1 LGRNPSLQ
9 IVCASYAEELANK
22 FSRDCRALMETAFY
36 KRVFPQTRI
45 NPRKSTEAEFE
56 TTKRGSRLATSVGGI
71 LTGRGADI
79 LLVDDPTKANDANS
93 RLALESTNEWFR
105 NTALSRLNNPS
116 ESLVVVTQQR
126 LHTDDLSGIL
136 IERGWPS
143 LVIPAIATET
153 QDYVVG
159 IGETYRRPAGELL
172 QPNRDSAHALD
183 DTKREVGSR
192 IFGAQYQQNPTPPD
206 GNMIKASW
214 LRRYASNPP
223 RDKFRTVV
231 LSCDPA
237 GKAGIKNDYTAI
249 TVVGVDA
256 KELYLL
262 HVDRGHWTI
271 LEMQRKIETLASQ
284 WAVTH
289 VIVENTASGMG
300 LTQLLQEQTSLP
312 VFGDHPKD
320 DKETRLS
327 RHQGRFEAGRILLP
341 VEAPWLADF
350 ENELLA
356 FPNGRYDD
364 QVDALLLFLDF
375 FAKRENYLT
384 PMSFP
389 MPIIIP
395 LKQSFFGD
403 VSPLF

>member
-1 LGRNPSLQ
+1 MQTFLKSENEPNGAPPIISKRLVINLPPRSLKSFLVSVAWVAWSLGRNPSLQ

-22 FSRDCRALMETAFY
+22 FSRDCRALMESSFY
-36 KRVFPQTRI
+36 KRLFPQTRN

-105 NTALSRLNNPS
+105 NTALSRLNHPS

-153 QDYVVG
+153 QDYVVE
-159 IGETYRRPAGELL
+159 IGETYRRSAGELL
-172 QPNRDSAHALD
+172 QPSRDSTHALD
-183 DTKREVGSR
+183 DTKREIGSR
-192 IFGAQYQQNPTPPD
+192 IFSAQYQQNPTPPD

-223 RDKFRTVV
+223 RDKFHTLV

-262 HVDRGHWTI
+262 HV
-271 LEMQRKIETLASQ
+271 A
-284 WAVTH
+284 
-289 VIVENTASGMG
+289 
-300 LTQLLQEQTSLP
+300 
-312 VFGDHPKD
+312 
-320 DKETRLS
+320 
-327 RHQGRFEAGRILLP
+327 AGT
-341 VEAPWLADF
+341 
-350 ENELLA
+350 
-356 FPNGRYDD
+356 GRYSRWKTK
-364 QVDALLLFLDF
+364 L
-375 FAKRENYLT
+375 
-384 PMSFP
+384 
-389 MPIIIP
+389 
-395 LKQSFFGD
+395 
-403 VSPLF
+403 